1 MQPSEPEQDV
11 NADETRTTIG
21 PRQGPCRGVALGPL
35 WLLGLMPAF
44 VALFVC
50 FHYGFEA
57 PYMDQ
62 WELVPLIEKA
72 FNGDIAFRDLWAQ
85 HNVHRIPI
93 PKLIMLVLARLSH
106 WDTRWER
113 AASMTFA
120 FSAAALLMLLFIRA
134 QRRSRAAPWAW
145 LVMSTLFFSA
155 AQWENLLW
163 GWHLLIY
170 LNLLGALLVC
180 AGVSSTNAPRMCVA
194 VAAVGAVLSVFSY
207 GNGLVLLPVGV
218 AILVLQQ
225 WQRKRME
232 LASLLA
238 WGIASSLIGLAYVW
252 DFHKPSY
259 DPSYASV
266 VTTPAQ
272 YAYYVAAYLGA
283 PLASFDPRPAAVMGI
298 AGFCAYLLLSW
309 KAFRKQDATQ
319 RAVLPFDGLALYAIG
334 TAFLTATA
342 RTGFGVVQAL
352 STRYIA
358 YSSLLWI
365 AIAVHFCTML
375 SAQEAS
381 RSVRRFLAVVLLLI
395 GFAAAANSALGI
407 YRCDERHDGHVAAR
421 DALVSGGPPELLRR
435 LYPDEQVVLKAR
447 ETLKE
452 YRLNVFR

>member
-1 MQPSEPEQDV
+1 
-11 NADETRTTIG
+11 
-21 PRQGPCRGVALGPL
+21 
-35 WLLGLMPAF
+35 
-44 VALFVC
+44 
-50 FHYGFEA
+50 
-57 PYMDQ
+57 MDQ
-62 WELVPLIEKA
+62 WELVPLIEKT
-72 FNGDIAFRDLWAQ
+72 FNGDIAFGDLWAQ

-113 AASMTFA
+113 AVSMTFA
-120 FSAAALLMLLFIRA
+120 FAAAAMLMLLFARG

-170 LNLLGALLVC
+170 LNLLGAILVC
-180 AGVSSTNAPRMCVA
+180 AGLSSANAPRLGIA
-194 VAAVGAVLSVFSY
+194 AAAVGAILSVYSY
-207 GNGLVLLPVGV
+207 GNGLILLPVGV
-218 AILVLQQ
+218 AVLAVLQ
-225 WQRKRME
+225 WQRKRLD

-238 WGIASSLIGLAYVW
+238 WGMASSLIGLAYIW

-266 VTTPAQ
+266 VTTPSQ

-298 AGFCAYLLLSW
+298 AGFCVYLVLAW
-309 KAFRKQDATQ
+309 KAFRREDSARRAT
-319 RAVLPFDGLALYAIG
+319 LPFDGLALYAIG

-352 STRYIA
+352 SPRYIA
-358 YSSLLWI
+358 FSSLLWI
-365 AIAVHFCTML
+365 AIAVHLCAML
-375 SAQEAS
+375 SPQEAS
-381 RSVRRFLAVVLLLI
+381 RSVRRILAAVLLLI
-395 GFAAAANSALGI
+395 GFAAAANSALGV
-407 YRCDERHDGHVAAR
+407 YRCDERHDGHVAAC
-421 DALVSGGPPELLRR
+421 DALVSGGSPELLRR
-435 LYPDEQVVLKAR
+435 LYPDEQVVLNAR